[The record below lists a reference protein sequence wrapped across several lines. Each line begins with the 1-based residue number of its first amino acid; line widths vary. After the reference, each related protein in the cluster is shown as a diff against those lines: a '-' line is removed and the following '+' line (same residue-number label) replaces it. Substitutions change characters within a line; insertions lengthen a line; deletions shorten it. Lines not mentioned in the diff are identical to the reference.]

1 LLDLF
6 LELAAL
12 ELEPAREL
20 AEAPADLDRARGA
33 AAFAC
38 VFVEDV
44 FFNEDVLAALPVL
57 AVFLLEFT
65 LVGIRSL

>member
-1 LLDLF
+1 LF

-12 ELEPAREL
+12 ELDGEPAREP

-33 AAFAC
+33 AAFAF

-44 FFNEDVLAALPVL
+44 FFNEDVLGALPFL